1 MSHTLFGARL
11 MLIAAVFLTGCRSD
25 AGTVASSM
33 LERGFVAPP
42 DSVKISTYW
51 YWISGNVS
59 KEGVAEDLRSMKA
72 AGIDRAYIGNIGHDD
87 VPYGPVELMSEP
99 WWEILHTALKTATE
113 LDMEIGIF
121 NSPGWSQSGGP
132 WVKPEESMRYLCSSQ
147 VRVEGPSKFSGRL
160 PKPEGMIQD
169 VRVIAYLVP
178 KNDGVLLNGASGTV
192 RSVPALP
199 GIGRLADGDTLTS
212 VRLPV
217 GKTAIVFESPE
228 LFTARSITVRPEHR
242 PIVAN
247 AVLEALDGSDYR
259 PVAEFDISRF
269 NEMPNVGFDVYAPVT
284 ISFPA
289 TSSRAFRLSVDN
301 AGGPAALREVELSA
315 AARVERYSEKS
326 LAKMHQTPLPYWEDY
341 LWPAP
346 AETDDPSLAV
356 DPAAVRDIT
365 EFVSGD
371 GMLTWDVPAG
381 EWAILRTGMASTGV
395 TNSPA
400 APEATGLEIDKM
412 NREHVRTHF
421 DAFIGKILERIPE
434 ADRRSF
440 KVVVQD
446 SYETGGQNFTDDFI
460 ARFEKCYGYDPVPF
474 LPVFEGVVVGSAET
488 SDRFLW
494 DVRRMVADAVSY
506 EYVGGM
512 REVCH
517 EHGLTTWLENYGHW
531 GFPGEFLQYGGQSD
545 DVAGEFWSEG
555 ELGDIENRAASSCA
569 HIYGKSRVYA
579 ESFTC
584 AGAAFSR
591 YPANMKQ
598 RCDRFFAE
606 GINSTLL
613 TLFISQLDDGRLPGV
628 NAAYGNEFNRN
639 NTWYPQLNTFI
650 EYLRRCNFMLQ
661 QGLNIADVAYF
672 VGEDAPKMTGVA
684 DPALPAGYQFD
695 YINGEVLR
703 DRASVRDGLLTL
715 PHGTQYRLLVLPE
728 LETMRPELLTKI
740 ARLVRDGAVVLGPC
754 PDRSPSLQGQPG
766 ADLLV
771 RALASEMWAEVDG
784 VTRKSRRYGKGA
796 VLSGMS
802 MEEALAYVDCPP
814 DLKTDC
820 RDIVYGHRRV
830 GETDIYFVANQ
841 SARPVA
847 FEAGFRVRGLRP
859 ELWLPVSGAMRP
871 LPEFTVSDRSV
882 SVPLKLEPYESAFVV
897 FREPAQASDASR
909 GGVNY
914 PEPVPVV
921 EITAPWTVAFDA
933 ARRGPGESVTMDS
946 LTDWALSDDD
956 RIRFYSGTASYKNRF
971 NWQAADPSRRLLL
984 DLGCVAAMARVR
996 LNGRDV
1002 GGVWTYPYRLD
1013 VTDFVK
1019 EGGND
1024 LEIGVVNTWVNRLIG
1039 DSALPAGERPTWSP
1053 HNPWTPSSPLQ
1064 TSGLLGPVR
1073 IESVCY
1079 Q

>member
-1 MSHTLFGARL
+1 M
-11 MLIAAVFLTGCRSD
+11 
-25 AGTVASSM
+25 
-33 LERGFVAPP
+33 
-42 DSVKISTYW
+42 
-51 YWISGNVS
+51 
-59 KEGVAEDLRSMKA
+59 
-72 AGIDRAYIGNIGHDD
+72 
-87 VPYGPVELMSEP
+87 
-99 WWEILHTALKTATE
+99 
-113 LDMEIGIF
+113 
-121 NSPGWSQSGGP
+121 
-132 WVKPEESMRYLCSSQ
+132 
-147 VRVEGPSKFSGRL
+147 
-160 PKPEGMIQD
+160 
-169 VRVIAYLVP
+169 
-178 KNDGVLLNGASGTV
+178 
-192 RSVPALP
+192 
-199 GIGRLADGDTLTS
+199 
-212 VRLPV
+212 
-217 GKTAIVFESPE
+217 
-228 LFTARSITVRPEHR
+228 
-242 PIVAN
+242 
-247 AVLEALDGSDYR
+247 
-259 PVAEFDISRF
+259 
-269 NEMPNVGFDVYAPVT
+269 
-284 ISFPA
+284 
-289 TSSRAFRLSVDN
+289 
-301 AGGPAALREVELSA
+301 
-315 AARVERYSEKS
+315 
-326 LAKMHQTPLPYWEDY
+326 
-341 LWPAP
+341 
-346 AETDDPSLAV
+346 
-356 DPAAVRDIT
+356 
-365 EFVSGD
+365 
-371 GMLTWDVPAG
+371 TWDVPAG

-740 ARLVRDGAVVLGPC
+740 ARLVKDGAVVLGPC

-847 FEAGFRVRGLRP
+847 FEAGFRVG
-859 ELWLPVSGAMRP
+859 G
-871 LPEFTVSDRSV
+871 FDRSCGF
-882 SVPLKLEPYESAFVV
+882 PF
-897 FREPAQASDASR
+897 
-909 GGVNY
+909 
-914 PEPVPVV
+914 
-921 EITAPWTVAFDA
+921 
-933 ARRGPGESVTMDS
+933 
-946 LTDWALSDDD
+946 
-956 RIRFYSGTASYKNRF
+956 
-971 NWQAADPSRRLLL
+971 
-984 DLGCVAAMARVR
+984 RVR
-996 LNGRDV
+996 CAR
-1002 GGVWTYPYRLD
+1002 
-1013 VTDFVK
+1013 F
-1019 EGGND
+1019 
-1024 LEIGVVNTWVNRLIG
+1024 
-1039 DSALPAGERPTWSP
+1039 
-1053 HNPWTPSSPLQ
+1053 PSLRFR
-1064 TSGLLGPVR
+1064 TGAFR
-1073 IESVCY
+1073 FR
-1079 Q
+1079 